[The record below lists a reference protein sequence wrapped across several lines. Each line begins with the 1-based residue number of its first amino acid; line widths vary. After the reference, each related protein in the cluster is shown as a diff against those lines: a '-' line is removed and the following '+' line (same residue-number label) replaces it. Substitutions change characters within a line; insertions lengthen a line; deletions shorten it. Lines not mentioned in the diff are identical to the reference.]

1 MGVVL
6 SRLLASVLLIFSE
19 PSGARHWAQC
29 IAPQPCI
36 RLGPRGIQ
44 TMKQAFAS
52 GARLRSGR
60 PILPTASKPGRSSGH
75 RHLGSAL
82 TACRNVVTGRQ
93 RICLLLDLLELL
105 LTFPVAARHRSG
117 LRRLSPCARARS
129 AAFWRA
135 PRSSSSC
142 AHPDQFE
149 PGTIAPARYPFGTS
163 RIAKRAGLTH
173 GALGHCPP
181 WQAPFPV
188 ASSHSRQESPSSRHS
203 GPPPDDRAGCGSTPP
218 EPTYRPFPIRLR

>member
-36 RLGPRGIQ
+36 RLGPRRIQ

-93 RICLLLDLLELL
+93 RTCLLW
-105 LTFPVAARHRSG
+105 TY
-117 LRRLSPCARARS
+117 
-129 AAFWRA
+129 W
-135 PRSSSSC
+135 SC
-142 AHPDQFE
+142 
-149 PGTIAPARYPFGTS
+149 
-163 RIAKRAGLTH
+163 
-173 GALGHCPP
+173 C
-181 WQAPFPV
+181 
-188 ASSHSRQESPSSRHS
+188 SHSRSQHDTGRDFADCHHAPERDQQLSGERHDHRRLARTLTSSSPVPLRQPAILLEHQESPSEL
-203 GPPPDDRAGCGSTPP
+203 D
-218 EPTYRPFPIRLR
+218 